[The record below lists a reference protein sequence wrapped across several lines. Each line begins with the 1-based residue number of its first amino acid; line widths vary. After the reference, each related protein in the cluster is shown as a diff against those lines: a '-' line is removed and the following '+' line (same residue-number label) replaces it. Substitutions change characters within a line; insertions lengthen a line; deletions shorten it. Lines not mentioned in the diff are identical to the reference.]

1 MGDRQKIN
9 WLAFIGYVKTSCV
22 HTLVMTVRRYRS
34 VMVAVLALLP
44 VLIPLALALLS
55 DNRSGHDGL
64 KVFSQMVRY
73 MYIDVI
79 VPVLSL
85 FFACM
90 VIGEDVE
97 SETIS
102 YLMTR
107 PIPRSAL
114 VLGKYG
120 AFLIISVSIIVSST
134 ALTFAAS
141 TALSGLSFSGNHLT
155 LLLEYIGVELLA
167 LIGYGAFCM
176 LLGAMLKRPVVV
188 GIAIIFGW
196 QRVATIVPGLID
208 FFTIKKYVYLLLN
221 KVGGSQIAITVK
233 NTALADFQKKEVLI
247 TATKSGMT
255 LLLIAFVFLAVTT
268 FVVRRREYTSARALG
283 G

>member
-1 MGDRQKIN
+1 
-9 WLAFIGYVKTSCV
+9 
-22 HTLVMTVRRYRS
+22 
-34 VMVAVLALLP
+34 
-44 VLIPLALALLS
+44 
-55 DNRSGHDGL
+55 
-64 KVFSQMVRY
+64 

-120 AFLIISVSIIVSST
+120 AFLIVSVSIIVSST
-134 ALTFAAS
+134 VLTFAAS

-167 LIGYGAFCM
+167 LIGYGAFSM